1 MRARSTPASRFD
13 LEATIESGQAFRFDR
28 RDGYYYLRAK
38 ERIVRLRQSGD
49 RLEYLGC
56 PQAFVRFLFQLDHDL
71 REVEE
76 ALSGDQILRKAC
88 RAFRGLRLMRQDPWE
103 CLVSFICSQASN
115 IPRIKQNIDALC
127 RLYGHPIELDG
138 FRAYSFPDPGSL
150 GDETEMRRA
159 GLGFR
164 AKYLAQI
171 NAEARSLDMD
181 GLGKL
186 SYEEAKAS
194 LVELSGVGEKIAD
207 CVLLFG
213 YGHPQAF
220 PVGVWIRRVVQD
232 WYFGGRRLSDR
243 EIRHFAADRF
253 GQYAGYAQQ
262 YLFHYARTRKQT
274 HV

>member
-1 MRARSTPASRFD
+1 MRARSTPAPLFD

-28 RDGYYYLRAK
+28 RGGYYYLRTR
-38 ERIVRLRQSGD
+38 ERIVRLRQFGD

-56 PQAFVRFLFQLDHDL
+56 PESFIRFLFQLDYDL
-71 REVEE
+71 QGAEE
-76 ALSGDQILRKAC
+76 ELSRDPILRKAC
-88 RAFRGLRLMRQDPWE
+88 REFPGLRLMRQDPWE
-103 CLVSFICSQASN
+103 CLVSFTCSQASN
-115 IPRIKQNIDALC
+115 IPRIKKNIDALC
-127 RLYGHPIELDG
+127 RLYGHPIELDEL
-138 FRAYSFPDPGSL
+138 RTCSFPDPGSL
-150 GDETEMRRA
+150 EDETEMRRA

-171 NAEARSLDMD
+171 NVEASDLDID
-181 GLGKL
+181 GLGRMG
-186 SYEEAKAS
+186 YEEAKAS

-213 YGHPQAF
+213 CGYPQAF
-220 PVGVWIRRVVQD
+220 PVDVWIRRVVQD

-243 EIRHFAADRF
+243 EIRQFAADRF